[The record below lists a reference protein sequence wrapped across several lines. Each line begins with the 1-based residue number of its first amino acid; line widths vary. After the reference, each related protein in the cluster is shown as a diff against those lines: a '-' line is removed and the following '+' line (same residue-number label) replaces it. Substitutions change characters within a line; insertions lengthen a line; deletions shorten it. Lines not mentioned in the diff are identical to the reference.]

1 MSDSKPVV
9 YIVDDDPSIR
19 SLLTKLVQSI
29 DLPVEVF
36 ASSQEFL
43 SRARPEEP
51 ACIILDVRMPGLS
64 GLDLQERLVQSGID
78 IPVIFITGFGNVPQ
92 SVRAMKAGAVDFL
105 EKPFENQALLD
116 AVNRALERS
125 HLALQRR
132 SELREMRNRI
142 KSLTPR
148 EYEVFVRIATGLANK
163 QVADELAISEK
174 TVKIHRARVMQKMQ
188 ARTFAELVRMAE
200 KLNLVAAHCR

>member
-1 MSDSKPVV
+1 MNDRKPVV

-29 DLPVEVF
+29 DVPVEVF

-51 ACIILDVRMPGLS
+51 SCIILDVRMPGLS

-125 HLALQRR
+125 RLALQHR
-132 SELREMRNRI
+132 SELREIRDRI

-148 EYEVFVRIATGLANK
+148 EYEVFVRIAAGLANK
-163 QVADELAISEK
+163 QVADKLAISEK

-200 KLNLVAAHCR
+200 KLNLVADQCR

>member
-1 MSDSKPVV
+1 MNDRKPVV

-29 DLPVEVF
+29 DVPVEVF

-51 ACIILDVRMPGLS
+51 SCIILDVRMPGLS

-125 HLALQRR
+125 RLALQHR
-132 SELREMRNRI
+132 SELREIRDRI
-142 KSLTPR
+142 ESLTPR
-148 EYEVFVRIATGLANK
+148 EYEVFVRIAAGLANK
-163 QVADELAISEK
+163 QVADKLAISEK

-188 ARTFAELVRMAE
+188 APTFAELVRMAE
-200 KLNLVAAHCR
+200 KLNLVADQYR

>member
-1 MSDSKPVV
+1 MNDRKPVV

-29 DLPVEVF
+29 DVPVEVF

-51 ACIILDVRMPGLS
+51 SCIILDVRMPGLS

-125 HLALQRR
+125 RLALQHR
-132 SELREMRNRI
+132 SELREIRDRI
-142 KSLTPR
+142 ESLTPR
-148 EYEVFVRIATGLANK
+148 EYEVFVRIAAGLANK
-163 QVADELAISEK
+163 QVADKLAISEK

-200 KLNLVAAHCR
+200 KLNLVADQYR

>member
-1 MSDSKPVV
+1 MNDSKSVV

-29 DLPVEVF
+29 ELPVEAF

-51 ACIILDVRMPGLS
+51 SCIILDVRMPGLS

-125 HLALQRR
+125 RLALQHR
-132 SELREMRNRI
+132 SELREIRDRI

-148 EYEVFVRIATGLANK
+148 EYEVFVRIAAGLANK
-163 QVADELAISEK
+163 QVADTLAISEK

-200 KLNLVAAHCR
+200 KLNLVADQYR

>member
-29 DLPVEVF
+29 DVPVEVF

-51 ACIILDVRMPGLS
+51 SCIILDVRMPGLS

-125 HLALQRR
+125 RLALQHR
-132 SELREMRNRI
+132 SELREIRDRI
-142 KSLTPR
+142 ESLTPR
-148 EYEVFVRIATGLANK
+148 EYEVFVRIAAGLANK
-163 QVADELAISEK
+163 QVADKLAISEK

-188 ARTFAELVRMAE
+188 ARTFAELVCMAE
-200 KLNLVAAHCR
+200 KLNLVADQYR

>member
-1 MSDSKPVV
+1 MNDSKSVV
-9 YIVDDDPSIR
+9 FIVDDDPSIR

-29 DLPVEVF
+29 GLPVEAF

-43 SRARPEEP
+43 SRARPEDP

-64 GLDLQERLVQSGID
+64 GLDLHERLVQSGID
-78 IPVIFITGFGNVPQ
+78 VPVIFITGFGSIPQ

-125 HLALQRR
+125 RLALQHR
-132 SELREMRNRI
+132 SELREMRDRI

-148 EYEVFVRIATGLANK
+148 EHEVFVRIAAGLANK
-163 QVADELAISEK
+163 QVADELALSEK

-188 ARTFAELVRMAE
+188 ARTFAELVRIAE
-200 KLNLVAAHCR
+200 KLNIVEAECR

>member
-1 MSDSKPVV
+1 MNDRKPVV

-29 DLPVEVF
+29 DVPVEVF

-51 ACIILDVRMPGLS
+51 SCIILDVRMPGLS

-125 HLALQRR
+125 RLALQHR
-132 SELREMRNRI
+132 SELREIRDRI

-148 EYEVFVRIATGLANK
+148 EYEVFVRIAAGLANK
-163 QVADELAISEK
+163 QVADKLAISEK

-200 KLNLVAAHCR
+200 KLNLVADQYR

>member
-1 MSDSKPVV
+1 MNDSKPVV

-51 ACIILDVRMPGLS
+51 SCIILDVRMPGLS
-64 GLDLQERLVQSGID
+64 GLDLQEQLVQSGID

-116 AVNRALERS
+116 AVNRALESSR
-125 HLALQRR
+125 LAMQHRA
-132 SELREMRNRI
+132 ELREIRDRV

-148 EYEVFVRIATGLANK
+148 EYEVFVRIAAGLANK

-200 KLNLVAAHCR
+200 KLNLVAAQYR